1 MLDFSV
7 LVTVYENYDFVRP
20 DSTLVRNADVFRGLD
35 DKVLSTAIINIYLKS
50 YRHIAEFL

>member
-1 MLDFSV
+1 MLGFSV

-35 DKVLSTAIINIYLKS
+35 DKVLSTATFNFYLKS
-50 YRHIAEFL
+50 YRHIADFL

>member
-1 MLDFSV
+1 M

-35 DKVLSTAIINIYLKS
+35 DKVLSTAIINFYVKS
-50 YRHIAEFL
+50 YRHIADFL